1 MTTTLESGYP
11 NSDYT
16 FWNGMFAPAKT
27 PRPIIDRLHSEVQKA
42 LALPAVREKFS
53 LQGIEPMPLSPAE
66 IDALIRREVVSNIAI
81 AKAAKL
87 KFN

>member
-1 MTTTLESGYP
+1 MELGYTD
-11 NSDYT
+11 SDYT

-27 PRPIIDRLHSEVQKA
+27 PRPIIERLHQEVQKA
-42 LALPAVREKFS
+42 LQLPAVRDKFA

-66 IDALIRREVVSNIAI
+66 IDALIRREIVSNIAI

-87 KFN
+87 KFD